1 VSGNSAQIAKSGKT
15 ARKPNGY
22 RLSGSLKLPRIA
34 FDLLQK
40 KAASDCGRGQEGFS
54 PGKAIPSMVKR
65 GGRCAD
71 RAVGKVE
78 NNRSSGAFNS

>member
-1 VSGNSAQIAKSGKT
+1 VSGNSPQIAKSGKT

-22 RLSGSLKLPRIA
+22 RSSGCLKSPRIA

-54 PGKAIPSMVKR
+54 PGKAIPSMVKL
-65 GGRCAD
+65 GGRCAY
-71 RAVGKVE
+71 RAVGNV
-78 NNRSSGAFNS
+78 NNSRARRSLNF